1 MDSYKTILYKKGYL
15 VNKKLNQQNV
25 IDSMRK
31 ELTVKP
37 FSRVDYSRKQIKYPV
52 YLENKKFLFVPRY
65 YGIEKLGE
73 PEFTNMQKPTKIN
86 LKFNGT
92 LKKTTDD
99 TFDNDMTQFSITT
112 EILKNI
118 KRTNG
123 GIICLPPGFGKTVIT
138 LYILT
143 KLKVKALVVV
153 HKTFL
158 MDQWKERIQKF
169 IPDAKI
175 GIIQQDKVDVD
186 GKDIVLGMLQS
197 ISMKEYNDVIFNGF
211 GTVVVDEVHHIS
223 SRVFSRALPKISC
236 QYTIGLSATPER
248 DDKLERIFYWY
259 LGPTL
264 YKINDDTNENV
275 IVEIYNYNC
284 RNQLY
289 REVINKWTKY
299 ADVPTMVTNIS
310 LIEERNKF
318 VIDKINEIK
327 EKDKNRRILILSGR
341 LAHLDYL
348 MDVFSKDPKYKDKIG
363 LYIGGMK
370 QKDLNVSA
378 TKELIFSTYDM
389 SSEALDIPELDT
401 IILSTPPKGK
411 IRQSTGRILR
421 KDTIDYEYPP
431 LIIDIVDNIKS
442 FKNSGYLRKRY
453 YSKSKYNIH
462 IYIVDPDDNSKI
474 TEDTKKNKEHK
485 QIYEEQSYPT
495 IDPNEDLFIDSD

>member
-1 MDSYKTILYKKGYL
+1 MDSYKTILYRKGYL
-15 VNKKLNQQNV
+15 VNKKLNQQSL
-25 IDSMRK
+25 IDSIKRD
-31 ELTVKP
+31 LTVKP
-37 FSRVDYSRKQIKYPV
+37 FTRINYNQKQVKYPV
-52 YLENKKFLFVPRY
+52 YLENKKFLFIPKY

-73 PEFTNMQKPTKIN
+73 PEFTNIQKPTKIN
-86 LKFNGT
+86 LKFKGD
-92 LKKTTDD
+92 LKKTPSESFDD
-99 TFDNDMTQFSITT
+99 DVTQHEITI

-118 KRTNG
+118 KKTNG
-123 GIICLPPGFGKTVIT
+123 GIICLPPGFGKTVVT

-143 KLKVKALVVV
+143 KLGFKTLVVV

-169 IPDAKI
+169 IPDARI
-175 GIIQQDKVDVD
+175 GTIQQDKVDIKD
-186 GKDIVLGMLQS
+186 KDIVLGMLQS
-197 ISMKEYNDVIFNGF
+197 ISMKEYNDTIFNDF
-211 GTVVVDEVHHIS
+211 GVVVIDEVHHIS

-236 QYTIGLSATPER
+236 QYSIGLSATPER

-275 IVEIYNYNC
+275 IVRVYNYHC

-299 ADVPTMVTNIS
+299 SDVPTMVTNIS
-310 LIEERNKF
+310 LINERNEF
-318 VIDKINEIK
+318 VLNMIKSIK
-327 EKDKNRRILILSGR
+327 ENEKNRRILILSGR

-348 MDVFSKDPKYKDKIG
+348 LDIFSKDKKYKDKIG

-370 QKDLNVSA
+370 HKELDKSA
-378 TKELIFSTYDM
+378 KKELIFSTYDM

-421 KDTIDYEYPP
+421 KDSIEYEYPP
-431 LIIDIVDNIKS
+431 LIIDIVDDIKS
-442 FKNSGYLRKRY
+442 FKNSGYLRRRY
-453 YSKSKYNIH
+453 YKKSKYNIR
-462 IYIVDPDDNSKI
+462 IYNVDPDDNSKI
-474 TEDTKKNKEHK
+474 TEDTKKTKEREEREEHNKVN
-485 QIYEEQSYPT
+485 EE
-495 IDPNEDLFIDSD
+495 DDMFIDSD

>member
-1 MDSYKTILYKKGYL
+1 MDSYKTILYRKGYL
-15 VNKKLNQQNV
+15 VNKKLNDKNV
-25 IDSMRK
+25 IDSIKK

-52 YLENKKFLFVPRY
+52 FLENKKFLFIPRY

-73 PEFTNMQKPTKIN
+73 PEFTNLQKPDKIN
-86 LKFNGT
+86 LKFKGS
-92 LKKTTDD
+92 LKKTAND
-99 TFDNDMTQFSITT
+99 TFDDDLTQFDITN
-112 EILKNI
+112 EIIQNI
-118 KRTNG
+118 NKTNG

-197 ISMKEYNDVIFNGF
+197 ISMKEYNDTIFNGF
-211 GTVVVDEVHHIS
+211 GVVVVDEVHHIS

-236 QYTIGLSATPER
+236 KYTIGLSATPER

-264 YKINDDTNENV
+264 FKINDDTNENV
-275 IVEIYNYNC
+275 IVQIYNYNC

-289 REVINKWTKY
+289 REVINRWTKY

-310 LIEERNKF
+310 LIDERNEF
-318 VIDKINEIK
+318 VINKIKEIK
-327 EKDKNRRILILSGR
+327 ESDKNRRILILSGR
-341 LAHLDYL
+341 LAHLDY
-348 MDVFSKDPKYKDKIG
+348 MMNVFSKDKKYKDKIG

-370 QKDLNVSA
+370 QKNLNESA

-421 KDTIDYEYPP
+421 KDTTDYEYPP

-442 FKNSGYLRKRY
+442 FKNSGYLRRRY
-453 YSKSKYNIH
+453 YKKSKYNIY
-462 IYIVDPDDNSKI
+462 IYNVDPDDNTKI
-474 TEDTKKNKEHK
+474 TEDTRKVIEQDHLHEPEIKE
-485 QIYEEQSYPT
+485 
-495 IDPNEDLFIDSD
+495 DDDLFIDSD